1 MGVRQATWTR
11 NGTYIALIG
20 DMVRSRDFA
29 GEERSQVQEDFNLFI
44 DHLNH
49 KYGDSLRSQFA
60 ITLGDEFQGLLEDPS
75 IVPDIIW
82 EAHQWQGLPGFR
94 LGIGFGRIDTKIPPT
109 AINLDGPAFHR
120 ARAAIQRAKSEGM
133 MGGVFAGFG
142 EQIDIIA
149 YGIACL
155 LEFHVRRRSK
165 KQLQMI
171 DLLRHSASQIEVAN
185 KIGLTPQAV
194 NDSKKAAGWEAYRAG
209 EEALRQVLFLAS
221 SEAIR

>member
-1 MGVRQATWTR
+1 MAVSKATWTR
-11 NGTYIALIG
+11 NGNYIALIG
-20 DMVRSRDFA
+20 DMVRSREFA
-29 GEERSQVQEDFNLFI
+29 GEERSQVQDDFNLFI
-44 DHLNH
+44 EHLNH
-49 KYGDSLRSQFA
+49 RYGASLRAQFT

-82 EAHQWQGLPGFR
+82 EVHQGRALPGFR
-94 LGIGFGRIDTKIPPT
+94 LGIGFGRIDTKIPTT

-133 MGGVFAGFG
+133 MGGVFEGFG
-142 EQIDIIA
+142 EQVDIIA
-149 YGIACL
+149 NGIARL

-165 KQLQMI
+165 KQLQVI
-171 DLLRHSASQIEVAN
+171 DLLRHSMSQIEVAD

-194 NDSKKAAGWEAYRAG
+194 NDHKKAAGWEAYRAG
-209 EEALRQVLFLAS
+209 EEALRQVLLLGS